1 MRRTLLRLACLGSVL
16 ALPATALAGPH
27 DGLPALDSPPDRST
41 PRATVSFFLR
51 EARANEHLRAAYA
64 LDLRGL
70 PNARQPRRGPELAR
84 QLEDVLDHGARIDVA
99 TIPDVPEGD
108 ADSPA
113 EVVTIG
119 ELHLRGERVPITL
132 RRVEGPS
139 GSRIWVFSQMLVD
152 RVPELY
158 ATIEPSPIEQILP
171 ESFSSIRFGGLA
183 LWQWLGL
190 LMLALLAYV
199 VGLLLASAALRLG
212 RQVAARTEA
221 QWDDRLMQ
229 KLRGP
234 TRAVIGLL
242 TFWVLLPQLHLPLV
256 FEDVIL
262 VGVRLATIAAGG
274 WIAARIVAFVA
285 ETVESHAVAR
295 AEKEGDPVKARAL
308 RTQAR
313 VFQRVAN
320 VVIAVVSVSLMLLQF
335 DVVRTL
341 GLSLLASAGI
351 AGVVLGLAAQ
361 RSIAGLLAGIQ
372 LSITQPI
379 RIGDVVIVE
388 GEWGT
393 IEEINLTY
401 VVVKVW
407 DERRLVV
414 PISRFLESPFQNWT
428 RVSPELHGT
437 VFLYADYRVPV
448 AAMRAELDRILD
460 GHEKWDGRGKGL
472 VVTDA
477 TERTVQLRAMVT
489 AEDAGKLWDLRCDV
503 REKLV
508 AFLRDHEGGR
518 YLPRTRVDLPAGA
531 TRGETV

>member
-1 MRRTLLRLACLGSVL
+1 MRHALLCLGLVL
-16 ALPATALAGPH
+16 LLPATAFAGPH
-27 DGLPALDSPPDRST
+27 DGLPELSSPPDRST
-41 PRATVSFFLR
+41 PRAAVAFFLR
-51 EARANEHLRAAYA
+51 EARASEHLRAAYA
-64 LDLRGL
+64 LDLRSV
-70 PNARQPRRGPELAR
+70 PNAQQPRRGPELAR
-84 QLEDVLDHGARIDVA
+84 QLEDVLDHGTRVDV
-99 TIPDVPEGD
+99 TTLPDVPEGD
-108 ADSPA
+108 EAGPTD
-113 EVVTIG
+113 VVTIG

-132 RRVEGPS
+132 RRVEGS
-139 GSRIWVFSQMLVD
+139 GGSFIWVFSQTLVD
-152 RVPELY
+152 RVPDLY
-158 ATIEPSPIEQILP
+158 ATIEPAPIERILP
-171 ESFSSIRFGGLA
+171 ASFSSIRFGGLA
-183 LWQWLGL
+183 LWQWLGVVL
-190 LMLALLAYV
+190 FALVAWV
-199 VGLLLASAALRLG
+199 VGLLLAGATLRLG

-221 QWDDRLMQ
+221 QWDDRLME

-234 TRAVIGLL
+234 TRSVIALVVFWALL
-242 TFWVLLPQLHLPLV
+242 RQLHLPLLV
-256 FEDVIL
+256 EDVIL
-262 VGVRLATIAAGG
+262 IGVRLAAIAAGG
-274 WIAARIVAFVA
+274 WVAARVVAFVA
-285 ETVESHAVAR
+285 DTVEAHAVAR
-295 AEKEGDPVKARAL
+295 ADKEGDPVKARTL

-320 VVIAVVSVSLMLLQF
+320 VVVAIVTVSLMLLQF

-351 AGVVLGLAAQ
+351 AGVVLGIAAQ

-414 PISRFLESPFQNWT
+414 PISRFLESSFQNWT

-448 AAMRAELDRILD
+448 DTVRAELDRILD
-460 GHEKWDGRGKGL
+460 GHAKWDGRAKGL

-477 TERTVQLRAMVT
+477 TERTVQLRATVT
-489 AEDAGKLWDLRCDV
+489 AEDAGQLWALRCDV

-518 YLPRTRVDLPAGA
+518 YLPRTRIDLPAEGI
-531 TRGETV
+531 REETV